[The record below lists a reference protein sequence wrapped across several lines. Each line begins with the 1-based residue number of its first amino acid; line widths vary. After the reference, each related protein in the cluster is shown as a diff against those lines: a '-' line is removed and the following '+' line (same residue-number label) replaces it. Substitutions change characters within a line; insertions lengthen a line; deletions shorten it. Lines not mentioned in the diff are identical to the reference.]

1 MSYIKYIFNY
11 KNVMKTIDD
20 LEHEVLV
27 TQQERDTE
35 IDKRKLLEKENKDFA
50 NKIVVA
56 LEEINDLKNELKK
69 FNKKNKKTE

>member
-1 MSYIKYIFNY
+1 MNYIKYIFNY

-35 IDKRKLLEKENKDFA
+35 IDIRKLLEKENKEFA

-69 FNKKNKKTE
+69 LNKKNKKTE

>member
-56 LEEINDLKNELKK
+56 LEEINDLKKELKK

>member
-27 TQQERDTE
+27 TQQERNTE
-35 IDKRKLLEKENKDFA
+35 KNKRLLLEKENKEFA